1 MHLSNLIR
9 KNGQFCDGGRL
20 AEFQREREKE
30 REKREKE
37 REKKNKRE
45 RESTNKKKIKE
56 SPTAPKA
63 HVLIFLNVPT
73 C

>member
-1 MHLSNLIR
+1 MVAGWQSS
-9 KNGQFCDGGRL
+9 
-20 AEFQREREKE
+20 KE
-30 REKREKE
+30 RERKRERRE
-37 REKKNKRE
+37 RRRERRRTRE